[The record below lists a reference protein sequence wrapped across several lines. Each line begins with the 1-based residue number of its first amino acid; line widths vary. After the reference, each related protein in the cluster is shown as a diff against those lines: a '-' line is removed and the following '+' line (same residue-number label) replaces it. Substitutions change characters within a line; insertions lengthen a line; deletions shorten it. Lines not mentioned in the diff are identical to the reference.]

1 MPLPI
6 SMPAAGTISNS
17 TAITATLHKC
27 TYCNGLFN
35 PTNNNI
41 HIRYAG
47 DPLAECQKSRPAPT
61 IPCLE
66 CGQVHW
72 IWNNIFDDYECDD
85 GSIHIRSRFYTDQ
98 LNVSKDDEPT
108 LKLDL
113 SHLHIHVSGITPL
126 QNPKKGNKMFIICK
140 LCGEDLEEWK
150 P

>member
-1 MPLPI
+1 MDWQDSVNKIDDYFCWPCFQNYAHTFDVDKVYYYFQYPI
-6 SMPAAGTISNS
+6 AS
-17 TAITATLHKC
+17 TAQATV
-27 TYCNGLFN
+27 T
-35 PTNNNI
+35 
-41 HIRYAG
+41 
-47 DPLAECQKSRPAPT
+47 QSAPT
-61 IPCLE
+61 RKCLE
-66 CGQVHW
+66 CGSNHW
-72 IWNNIFDDYECDD
+72 IWNNIFCDYECDD